1 MCARLKTWIT
11 LSLAFH
17 LAVLA
22 WAAPCRK
29 DPARTG
35 ATAVRW
41 NAVTVDL
48 PSPAGARPAA
58 SRAIPPVPEAVPPPP
73 AGDIVAAGGT
83 GPCPE
88 EGVPEESGPAEIV
101 PVRIVRNEDFAR
113 MAYIREMSAKTMSYY
128 RSAPKEFEEILRSAL
143 PSDAF
148 HEGGNATVSIELSP
162 TGYMSGVDIRSDSPA
177 LLSALREVRWE
188 MSPLP
193 ARHRIP
199 CKKVELN
206 VSVIGKRLA
215 VGMKVL

>member
-1 MCARLKTWIT
+1 MRARLRTWIT
-11 LSLAFH
+11 LSLALH

-22 WAAPCRK
+22 WAAPGRK
-29 DPARTG
+29 AP
-35 ATAVRW
+35 VRAGGQAAPW
-41 NAVTVDL
+41 NAMMVDL
-48 PSPAGARPAA
+48 PSSAGALPAA
-58 SRAIPPVPEAVPPPP
+58 SREIPHVPETFPPPP
-73 AGDIVAAGGT
+73 TGDAAAGGT
-83 GPCPE
+83 GPGRE
-88 EGVPEESGPAEIV
+88 EGVTEESGPAEIV
-101 PVRIVRNEDFAR
+101 PVRIVRNEDFTR

-148 HEGGNATVSIELSP
+148 HEGENATVSIEVSP
-162 TGYMSGVDIRSDSPA
+162 EGYMRNVDIRSDSPA